1 MLLGSRAFG
10 TKRVRRIWFRAGQS
24 VQYPVFQISLQHHR
38 PGETHKICQR
48 QKDMFRACRPL
59 RVDDVAATLQKRQCR
74 CGSCGCQ
81 LPQGSKAGPETTPRI
96 ASGEGAN
103 LLEPG
108 LEAIVLRRELPRAS
122 RLSGTGHW
130 FEDFRLLY
138 WQPLTPS
145 GLSLLEINHS
155 F

>member
-1 MLLGSRAFG
+1 MTWQLLCRSDSVDAAAVGVSFR
-10 TKRVRRIWFRAGQS
+10 RVR
-24 VQYPVFQISLQHHR
+24 
-38 PGETHKICQR
+38 
-48 QKDMFRACRPL
+48 
-59 RVDDVAATLQKRQCR
+59 
-74 CGSCGCQ
+74 
-81 LPQGSKAGPETTPRI
+81 KAGPETTPRI

-145 GLSLLEINHS
+145 GAEFVGNQSLLLGFKLGFVTARRS
-155 F
+155 V